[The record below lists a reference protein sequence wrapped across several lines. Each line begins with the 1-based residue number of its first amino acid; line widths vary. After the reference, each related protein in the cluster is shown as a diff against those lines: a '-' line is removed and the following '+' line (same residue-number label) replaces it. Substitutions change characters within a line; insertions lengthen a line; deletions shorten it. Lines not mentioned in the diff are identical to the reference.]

1 MPLVFTIDSNVQSTV
16 LHLVIIVDLTKW
28 DLV

>member
-1 MPLVFTIDSNVQSTV
+1 MPLVFTVDSNVQSTV
-16 LHLVIIVDLTKW
+16 LHLVIIVDLRKW